1 MNIKFFKQQTSIRH
15 VLQLYCVLPEVEVV
29 VKGGSFD
36 LAEVRTEGE
45 VKTLQPLQLP
55 EHTAR
60 LA

>member
-1 MNIKFFKQQTSIRH
+1 M
-15 VLQLYCVLPEVEVV
+15 LQLYCVLPEVEVV

>member
-1 MNIKFFKQQTSIRH
+1 MYFTKM
-15 VLQLYCVLPEVEVV
+15 LPEIEVV